1 MKRHLVGVA
10 AAILGTTLMGGVVVQ
25 TAHAAVPATST
36 VTLPLF
42 GVPLTIDIT
51 TGPGGNLTDVAVN
64 PADGSVPTEASPRKV
79 VFERTDVATGNTG
92 RVVIKSKHGGQSV
105 SARAGSLADVTG
117 DGGWSGDLF
126 GDGVTSTVNF
136 SIAEAAGGGPDIVG
150 TSTSGAPSVIGSVE
164 RSTGDDDDESSL
176 SARQTVTFTNS
187 TGDQSRTVTIK
198 VRVKTEEGETSA
210 KLSISL
216 GRLKGVAVDAAVA
229 SAGPH
234 TWSGLLCDGTT
245 ATITYQVA
253 LDGSVTSAT
262 SPQTTDVTI
271 DGGKIN
277 VRFSDNE
284 RVRIKVREESGMIK
298 ISVDERIRC
307 KSGDPTFN
315 GSVVPTT
322 NEGDGENN
330 DGDHH
335 DGDHKGGDHGDHN
348 EDGTTTTSTT
358 VV

>member
-1 MKRHLVGVA
+1 
-10 AAILGTTLMGGVVVQ
+10 
-25 TAHAAVPATST
+25 
-36 VTLPLF
+36 
-42 GVPLTIDIT
+42 
-51 TGPGGNLTDVAVN
+51 
-64 PADGSVPTEASPRKV
+64 
-79 VFERTDVATGNTG
+79 
-92 RVVIKSKHGGQSV
+92 
-105 SARAGSLADVTG
+105 VTG
-117 DGGWSGDLF
+117 DGSWSGDLF
-126 GDGVTSTVNF
+126 GDGVTSTVTF

-150 TSTSGAPSVIGSVE
+150 TSAGGAPSVIGSVE
-164 RSTGDDDDESSL
+164 RSTGDDDDESSM

-216 GRLKGVAVDAAVA
+216 GRLKGVAVDAALA

-234 TWSGLLCDGTT
+234 TWSGLLCDGST

-253 LDGSVTSAT
+253 LDGSVTTAT

-284 RVRIKVREESGMIK
+284 RVRIKVREENGMIK

-307 KSGDPTFN
+307 QSGDPTFN

-335 DGDHKGGDHGDHN
+335 DGDHKGGDHGGHN